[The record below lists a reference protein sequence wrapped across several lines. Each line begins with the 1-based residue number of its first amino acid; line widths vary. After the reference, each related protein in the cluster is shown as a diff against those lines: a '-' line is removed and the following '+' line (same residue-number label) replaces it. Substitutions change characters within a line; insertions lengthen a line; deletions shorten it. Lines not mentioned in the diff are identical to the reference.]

1 MAIWTG
7 RSQWTVPFTVGF
19 ADGYIAGEPEAEALA
34 EEGCESEII
43 VAGIASRFGRD
54 ELCSSAFCI
63 GRHDVTELERKL
75 EESTSAQAGEGA
87 RCDRDTPESKISVR
101 K

>member
-7 RSQWTVPFTVGF
+7 RAQWTVPFTVGF
-19 ADGYIAGEPEAEALA
+19 ADGYIAGESEAEALA
-34 EEGCESEII
+34 EEGCEREII

-54 ELCSSAFCI
+54 DLRSSTLCI
-63 GRHDVTELERKL
+63 GRHDVSELERKL
-75 EESTSAQAGEGA
+75 KESTSAQAGEGA
-87 RCDRDTPESKISVR
+87 RCDRDTPQSKTSVR